1 MMAAFLFLAV
11 LGAALVVL
19 GVNSIKNPILW
30 YNRAKV
36 PEENKTIFG
45 KLMGTAQIIGGI
57 GILLFSV
64 MSFLT
69 ISTTKPIFG
78 MIGICLMIAM
88 LAVAFCIYIFTMIKY
103 YKRIS

>member
-45 KLMGTAQIIGGI
+45 
-57 GILLFSV
+57 
-64 MSFLT
+64 
-69 ISTTKPIFG
+69 
-78 MIGICLMIAM
+78 MIGICMMTAM

-103 YKRIS
+103 YKKIS